1 MLIMSKSIADESYH
15 HNGLLH
21 ALVESLLCAKL
32 PPFKM
37 DSYEVGVAV
46 SIIKWR
52 KLES

>member
-21 ALVESLLCAKL
+21 ALVESFLCAKL
-32 PPFKM
+32 PHFKM